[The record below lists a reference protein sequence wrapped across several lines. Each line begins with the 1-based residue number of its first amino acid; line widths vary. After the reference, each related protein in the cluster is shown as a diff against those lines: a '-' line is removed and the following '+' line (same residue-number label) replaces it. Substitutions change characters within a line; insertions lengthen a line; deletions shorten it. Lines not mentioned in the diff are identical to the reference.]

1 MDYTIRLALSYYKT
15 IATLNEPHNIYLVQ
29 HQETNKIY
37 VKKVLDIY
45 NKEIFIRL
53 YNNPIT
59 GIPKIIDLFE
69 IDNQLIVIENFISGC
84 SLQEK
89 IDAKE
94 LTKESIYEYM
104 DELCSILEQLHN
116 FTPPIIHRDIKP
128 SNIIITEH
136 NHLILLDFNAAKY
149 LTNKNEND
157 TVLLGTK
164 GYAAPEQY
172 GFGSSTERT
181 DIYALGI
188 ILKEMVS
195 SISSNIYE
203 FNNIILKCSQIN
215 PYDRYYS
222 VTQFKEALNKV
233 RYPNCSK
240 ERKPLTLKSF
250 ILPGYRT
257 LTPWKM
263 IVATL
268 GYLCIISLTPSL
280 NVDNAG
286 KLEVYVDRFYFLL
299 IMLSIVFCCF
309 NYMDIRSY
317 FSLSKHKNR
326 FLRYIGIFILNIA
339 IIFILL
345 LQMTF
350 ISDIF
355 S

>member
-1 MDYTIRLALSYYKT
+1 MDYTKRLALSYYKT

-37 VKKVLDIY
+37 VKKILDIY
-45 NKEIFIRL
+45 NKDIFSTL

-89 IDAKE
+89 IDSKE
-94 LTKESIYEYM
+94 LTKDSIYEYM
-104 DELCSILEQLHN
+104 NELCSILEQLHS

-136 NHLILLDFNAAKY
+136 NHLMLLDFNAAKY
-149 LTNKNEND
+149 LTNKDEND

-172 GFGSSTERT
+172 GFGSSTEKT

-188 ILKEMVS
+188 LLKEMVY
-195 SISSNIYE
+195 SISSNTDE
-203 FNNIILKCSQIN
+203 FNKIILKCSQIN
-215 PYDRYYS
+215 PEDRYKS
-222 VTQFKEALNKV
+222 VTELKNALTNT
-233 RYPNCSK
+233 RYPSLITEN
-240 ERKPLTLKSF
+240 KPLTLKSF

-263 IVATL
+263 IIATL
-268 GYLCIISLTPSL
+268 SYIFIFYITTSLTVEGGSKA
-280 NVDNAG
+280 DI
-286 KLEVYVDRFYFLL
+286 YIDRIFFLL
-299 IMLSIVFCCF
+299 IMLTIVFGCF
-309 NYMDIRSY
+309 NYMDIHR
-317 FSLSKHKNR
+317 FFPLCKHKNR
-326 FLRYIGIFILNIA
+326 SLRYLGIFILNTSIVFTLLVLMVFVSN
-339 IIFILL
+339 IF
-345 LQMTF
+345 
-350 ISDIF
+350 
-355 S
+355 

>member
-15 IATLNEPHNIYLVQ
+15 IATLNEPHKIYLVQ

-69 IDNQLIVIENFISGC
+69 IDNQLIVIENYISGS
-84 SLQEK
+84 SLQEI
-89 IDAKE
+89 IDSGK
-94 LTKESIYEYM
+94 LTKETIYEYM
-104 DELCSILEQLHN
+104 DELCSILEKLHN
-116 FTPPIIHRDIKP
+116 FSPPIIHRDIKP

-136 NHLILLDFNAAKY
+136 NHLMLLDFNAAKY
-149 LTNKNEND
+149 MTNKNEND

-172 GFGSSTERT
+172 GFGSSTEKT

-188 ILKEMVS
+188 LLKEMVS
-195 SISSNIYE
+195 SISSNTYE

-215 PYDRYYS
+215 PEDRYYS
-222 VTQFKEALNKV
+222 VTQLKYALKKV
-233 RYPNCSK
+233 RYPNPQ
-240 ERKPLTLKSF
+240 RKPITLKDL

-257 LTPWKM
+257 LKPWKM
-263 IVATL
+263 IIATL

-280 NVDNAG
+280 NIDSANKAV
-286 KLEVYVDRFYFLL
+286 LYIDRFFFFLMM
-299 IMLSIVFCCF
+299 ISIVFCCF

-317 FSLSKHKNR
+317 FPLSKHKNR
-326 FLRYIGIFILNIA
+326 FLRYLGVFILNVL
-339 IIFILL
+339 IIFSLL
-345 LQMTF
+345 LAMTF
-350 ISDIF
+350 VSDMF